1 MFLCAFLDERASLFQ
16 PVLEY
21 SSAFDDLVVEASE
34 VAPTEP
40 PTSPEDLLECVPE
53 EPPEAMMDP
62 APEPENAEDNLGRT
76 PSNVVHG
83 PYYYFYQGG
92 SFAVLL

>member
-1 MFLCAFLDERASLFQ
+1 M
-16 PVLEY
+16 LEY
-21 SSAFDDLVVEASE
+21 SSAFDDLVVEVSE

-40 PTSPEDLLECVPE
+40 PTSPEDPLECVPE

-62 APEPENAEDNLGRT
+62 APELENAEDNLGRT

-92 SFAVLL
+92 SFPVLL